1 MEDMGEKQ
9 EKDDEDEVSDIQA
22 EEAMKQLNQ
31 EAYLALANLSTYSPK
46 FAAIMENILSEKNS
60 GLHLVYSSFRTLEGI
75 GILQLVLENNGFRR
89 FKIRRMADGEWD
101 MDDEMEGIHN
111 GEPTYALYTGTESTE
126 EKEIIRNIYNGAWD
140 IVPPRIAKKLE
151 SQDKSGKKNVMGDVI
166 KVLMITASGAE
177 GINLKNT
184 RFVHIVEPYWNMVRV
199 DQVVG
204 RARRICSHE
213 ELPPELRT
221 VKVFLYLSIFSETQK
236 TDQNYVD
243 LMNSD
248 VSRLNENQSVTTD
261 ETLYEISLQKQN
273 ISKQIL
279 NVVKASSMDC
289 ALYQSQGS
297 KESLC
302 YGANLGNIK
311 TNDFLSYPTLN
322 QDAQVQNKQVIT
334 KQRVTFR
341 EITIKGKKYH
351 LNESTM
357 ELFEHADY
365 MTHKKNPDEMN
376 PIGKLVKEG
385 KGYKI
390 EQFHR

>member
-1 MEDMGEKQ
+1 
-9 EKDDEDEVSDIQA
+9 
-22 EEAMKQLNQ
+22 
-31 EAYLALANLSTYSPK
+31 
-46 FAAIMENILSEKNS
+46 
-60 GLHLVYSSFRTLEGI
+60 
-75 GILQLVLENNGFRR
+75 
-89 FKIRRMADGEWD
+89 
-101 MDDEMEGIHN
+101 
-111 GEPTYALYTGTESTE
+111 
-126 EKEIIRNIYNGAWD
+126 
-140 IVPPRIAKKLE
+140 
-151 SQDKSGKKNVMGDVI
+151 
-166 KVLMITASGAE
+166 
-177 GINLKNT
+177 
-184 RFVHIVEPYWNMVRV
+184 V

-221 VKVFLYLSIFSETQK
+221 VKVFLYLTIFSETQK

-279 NVVKASSMDC
+279 GVVKASSMDC

-297 KESLC
+297 KETMC

-322 QDAQVQNKQVIT
+322 QDAQVQNKQIIT
-334 KQRVTFR
+334 KQRVVFR

-365 MTHKKNPDEMN
+365 MTYKKNPDEMN

-390 EQFHR
+390 K